1 MGRPRRGAEGRVTP
15 APGPRA
21 RSVDVAF
28 ALWCVVALLGAT
40 LATVWLLPG
49 A

>member
-1 MGRPRRGAEGRVTP
+1 VTP
-15 APGPRA
+15 VPGSRA
-21 RSVDVAF
+21 RSADVAF
-28 ALWCVVALLGAT
+28 GLWCVVALLGAM

>member
-1 MGRPRRGAEGRVTP
+1 MTP
-15 APGPRA
+15 ASGLRA
-21 RSVDVAF
+21 RSADVAF
-28 ALWCVVALLGAT
+28 ALWCVVALLGAM